1 MSGER
6 LVHWRNRWFALS
18 VAAMLGIGLAAAL
31 IGFVWL
37 PSKQRDFSA
46 AGLWDS
52 ICRAA
57 GVPASWSEPA
67 ASRLAARSSQVVML
81 PALSNPGSA
90 IAIGRGASLALQC
103 SICHSPGGAIASSAP
118 LLAGQ
123 RREVIYKQLHDY
135 RGGSRQ
141 NPVMQ
146 ALAAPLGDRDID
158 DLADYYASLPR
169 HAVALQADARPV
181 AGSAA
186 GSALVRVGD
195 PLRNIAPCAS
205 CHGAVGQKAGSPLLE
220 GMPQL
225 YLAAQL
231 RNFAS
236 SARGNDA
243 HGVMRNMARQL
254 TAAEINDVALFYSRQ
269 N

>member
-18 VAAMLGIGLAAAL
+18 VAAVLVIGLAAAL
-31 IGFVWL
+31 IGFIWL

-67 ASRLAARSSQVVML
+67 ASRLSARSSQVVML

-146 ALAAPLGDRDID
+146 ALAAPLGDRDIN

-169 HAVALQADARPV
+169 IAGAAPTQA
-181 AGSAA
+181 SAA
-186 GSALVRVGD
+186 PGPVLVRVGD

-205 CHGAVGQKAGSPLLE
+205 CHGAVGQKAGSPALE

-236 SARGNDA
+236 SARGNDV